1 MGAQS
6 HLVVHCSNLY
16 IMKNNSKHIVI
27 LLSLIAVS
35 KICSAQSTDFTAT
48 KLKYQS
54 FTYSSFQ
61 PEIKLS
67 LLNNTTYRH
76 GAIWYHATSFKNEHV
91 ISAVQSNNIFDDVYY
106 LNSKGDLQ
114 YRSIAVTAPMN
125 RLVDSQRYDSFNPT
139 GATSLGEGIAQGLMN
154 MLFNQF

>member
-1 MGAQS
+1 
-6 HLVVHCSNLY
+6 
-16 IMKNNSKHIVI
+16 MKNNSKRILI
-27 LLSLIAVS
+27 LLSLIAIS
-35 KICSAQSTDFTAT
+35 NICSAQFIDFTAT

-67 LLNNTTYRH
+67 LLNNKTYRH
-76 GAIWYHATSFKNEHV
+76 GALWYHPNLFKGEHV

-114 YRSIAVTAPMN
+114 YKSIALTAPMN
-125 RLVDSQRYDSFNPT
+125 RLMDTQRYDSFNPT

-154 MLFNQF
+154 MLFNQL